1 MKYVKIKHTDLMAS
15 PVVMGSA
22 EFGTS
27 LSVEQSF
34 ELLDAYEKMG
44 GNIIDTA
51 CVYADWLK
59 MGKSMSEKTI
69 GQWFEAR
76 GNRDK
81 FIISTKGGHHDLAT
95 LESRMDYDSM
105 KEDFENSLANLKTD
119 YIDIYWFHKD
129 DESKTPEELIETLN
143 RVVGDRAG
151 YLGASNW
158 CYDRIKRANDH
169 AKKNGLKPFIATQLR
184 HSIAKL
190 NYEKSDI
197 FSMTDSEY
205 EKYSKDDMSAFCF
218 SSQARGFY
226 AILDKSG
233 EAALSDFVK
242 GELLNDYNIEVFKK
256 LQKLAQDK
264 NTTVA
269 ALVLAVLIADDKVQT
284 FAQVGSRTVE
294 ELTLSMSA
302 LDVEISAEERKLI
315 LGK

>member
-1 MKYVKIKHTDLMAS
+1 MKYVKIKNTDLMAC
-15 PVVMGSA
+15 PVVLGSA

-27 LSVEQSF
+27 LNEAQSF
-34 ELLDAYEKMG
+34 ELMDAYEKMG

-51 CVYADWLK
+51 CFYADWLK

-69 GQWFEAR
+69 GNWFEKR

-81 FIISTKGGHHDLAT
+81 FIISTKGGHHNIET
-95 LESRMDYDSM
+95 GEKRMDFASM
-105 KEDFENSLANLKTD
+105 KEDFENSLINLKTD
-119 YIDIYWFHKD
+119 YIDIYWYHKD
-129 DESKTPEELIETLN
+129 DEDKSPEELIENLN
-143 RVVGDRAG
+143 RVVGNKAG

-158 CYDRIKRANDH
+158 AYDRIKKANDY
-169 AKKNGLKPFIATQLR
+169 AVKNGLKPFIAGQMR

-190 NYEKSDI
+190 NYEKPDI

-205 EKYSKDDMSAFCF
+205 AKYAEDNMSIFCF

-233 EAALSDFVK
+233 ESALSDFVK
-242 GELLNDYNIEVFKK
+242 GELYNDYNIEVFKK
-256 LQKLAQDK
+256 LQKLAAEK

-269 ALVLAVLIADDKVQT
+269 ALVLSVLIADVKVQT
-284 FAQVGSRTVE
+284 FAQVGSRTTQ
-294 ELTLSMSA
+294 ELSLSMSA
-302 LDVEISAEERKLI
+302 LDVDVSEQERKLI